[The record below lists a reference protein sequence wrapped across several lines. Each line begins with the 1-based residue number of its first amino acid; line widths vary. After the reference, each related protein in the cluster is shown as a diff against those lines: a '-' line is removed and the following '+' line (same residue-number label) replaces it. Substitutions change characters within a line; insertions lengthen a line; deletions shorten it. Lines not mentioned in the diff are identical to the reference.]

1 MLVHRIMQRLWH
13 SNTQHPLISLI
24 QTMLLA
30 QGQLLKNGQYQIQS
44 LLGQGGFG
52 ITYRG
57 LYMQNYVEVAIKELW
72 PQGVREG
79 TQVTWPPSVSP
90 QEKVQQIH
98 SFLVEAANQYQ
109 CQHSNIAKVYDYFE
123 ENNTAYIV
131 LEFVTGKSLLKILEE
146 EKVLDESRVKKYFL
160 QIADALRVIHNNNF
174 MHRDIKPDNILID
187 GNDDAML
194 IDFGAAR
201 EFIAG
206 QTKKLT
212 IILTPGYAPLEQYST
227 KSKRYPATDIYAF
240 CASMYELLTGQLP
253 IEAAQRVSSS
263 PDPLIPPRQINP
275 QISELMEQVI
285 LKGMNIKIQERFQSA
300 DALINN
306 LSNSLNLTNP
316 NYIQP
321 FNQTNYQISTFPTAT
336 TMTARLIA
344 KSSNVPIVEFAISKY
359 ALIGVFSA
367 ESGPVDIDLS
377 LFPDSDTI
385 SKHHAEI
392 YFQNGL
398 WLVKDQSFNGTYIK
412 PLHQTKFGER
422 ITLPTSLNSG
432 DEIAFAKTVFIFQY
446 P

>member
-1 MLVHRIMQRLWH
+1 MQRLWH
-13 SNTQHPLISLI
+13 SNTQHPLISVI

-52 ITYRG
+52 ITYKG
-57 LYMQNYVEVAIKELW
+57 IYVANGAKVAIKELW
-72 PQGVREG
+72 PQGAREG

-131 LEFVTGKSLLKILEE
+131 LEFVAGKSLLKILEE
-146 EKVLDESRVKKYFL
+146 EKVLDEPRIKKYFL

-187 GNDDAML
+187 HNDNAML

-227 KSKRYPATDIYAF
+227 KSKRFPATDIYAF

-253 IEAAQRVSSS
+253 IEASQRIQVS
-263 PDPLIPPRQINP
+263 PDPLIPLRQVNP
-275 QISELMEQVI
+275 QISESIEQII
-285 LKGMNIKIQERFQSA
+285 LKGMKIKIQERFQSA
-300 DALINN
+300 EDLINAFN
-306 LSNSLNLTNP
+306 TSSTTTHLN
-316 NYIQP
+316 YSQP
-321 FNQTNYQISTFPTAT
+321 FSPPDNYQKTYQISTFPTTSAK
-336 TMTARLIA
+336 TAQLIA
-344 KSSNVPIVEFAISKY
+344 KGLNAPILEFAITNY
-359 ALIGVFSA
+359 ALIGVFST

-392 YFQNGL
+392 YFQNGV

-412 PLHQTKFGER
+412 PIHQTKFGER
-422 ITLPTSLNSG
+422 ITLPTPLNSG

>member
-1 MLVHRIMQRLWH
+1 
-13 SNTQHPLISLI
+13 
-24 QTMLLA
+24 MLLA

-52 ITYRG
+52 ITYKG
-57 LYMQNYVEVAIKELW
+57 IYVANGAKVAIKELW
-72 PQGVREG
+72 PQGARQG
-79 TQVTWPPSVSP
+79 TQVTWPPSISP
-90 QEKVQQIH
+90 QEKAQQIH

-131 LEFVTGKSLLKILEE
+131 LEFVAGKSLLKILEE

-187 GNDDAML
+187 GNDNAML

-212 IILTPGYAPLEQYST
+212 IILTPAYAPLEQYST
-227 KSKRYPATDIYAF
+227 TSKRYPATDIYAF
-240 CASMYELLTGQLP
+240 CASMYELLTGELP
-253 IEAAQRVSSS
+253 VDAIQRSQSS
-263 PDPLIPPRQINP
+263 PDLLIPPREINP
-275 QISELMEQVI
+275 QISETMERII
-285 LKGMNIKIQERFQSA
+285 LKGMKIKIQDRFQSA
-300 DALINN
+300 GALINA
-306 LSNSLNLTNP
+306 LKTPKPRTWVVSNRRKSINP
-316 NYIQP
+316 FIGNA
-321 FNQTNYQISTFPTAT
+321 NSPTT
-336 TMTARLIA
+336 TSAKTARLIA
-344 KSSNVPIVEFAISKY
+344 KKLNAPILEFTISNY
-359 ALIGVFSA
+359 ALIGVFST

-392 YFQNGL
+392 YFQNGV

-412 PLHQTKFGER
+412 PIHQTKFGER
-422 ITLPTSLNSG
+422 ITLPTPLNSG
-432 DEIAFAKTVFIFQY
+432 DEIAFAKTAFIFQY